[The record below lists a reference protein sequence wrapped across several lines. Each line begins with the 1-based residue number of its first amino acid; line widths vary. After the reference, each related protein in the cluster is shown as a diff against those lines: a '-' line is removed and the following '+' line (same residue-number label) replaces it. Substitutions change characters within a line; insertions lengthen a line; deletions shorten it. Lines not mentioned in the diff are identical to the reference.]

1 LAILQAMDFV
11 IAMSIWIFLAGIFQ
25 FFPEFLFRYKPN
37 FKSSYSKLSFRSSG
51 RKKRVQKIL
60 IIRIISSIISILIT
74 IYLVFPYVLDFP
86 RLVTGKFDY
95 IVGYVE
101 KISTTSKGSYE
112 YVLIKGKELRFFFSS
127 NVEKGK
133 KYKIAYLPHT
143 NKAIHGVE
151 IIDSNEYIEK
161 KIDFPSTNMVFSIGI
176 SLVIVILL
184 ALFFVVGQY
193 MKFKL
198 LILASIAYYPLSTYL
213 YISEGI
219 SYKNWFSF
227 SNQGLLLMSIG
238 MISSLILL
246 LYYFFESRQKEEYP
260 VNLFYVQALSIIKII
275 IVILIL
281 V

>member
-1 LAILQAMDFV
+1 MDFV
-11 IAMSIWIFLAGIFQ
+11 IAMSIWIFFAGIFL
-25 FFPEFLFRYKPN
+25 FFPEFLLRYKPK
-37 FKSSYSKLSFRSSG
+37 FKSSYSKLSFRSSS
-51 RKKRVQKIL
+51 RKRIVQKSL
-60 IIRIISSIISILIT
+60 IIRIIGSIISILIT
-74 IYLVFPYVLDFP
+74 MNLVLPYVLDFS

-151 IIDSNEYIEK
+151 IVGSNEDIGK
-161 KIDFPSTNMVFSIGI
+161 KIDFPSKYMFFSIGI
-176 SLVIVILL
+176 SLFIVILL

-198 LILASIAYYPLSTYL
+198 LILASIAYYPLSIYL

-219 SYKNWFSF
+219 NYKNWFSF

-260 VNLFYVQALSIIKII
+260 VSLFCVQVLSIIKII

>member
-1 LAILQAMDFV
+1 MDFV
-11 IAMSIWIFLAGIFQ
+11 IAMIIWLFLAGIFL
-25 FFPEFLFRYKPN
+25 FFPEFLLRYKPK

-51 RKKRVQKIL
+51 RKKSVQKNL
-60 IIRIISSIISILIT
+60 IIRIIGSIISILIT
-74 IYLVFPYVLDFP
+74 VNLVLPYVLDFP

-101 KISTTSKGSYE
+101 KISTTRKGSYE

-133 KYKIAYLPHT
+133 NYKIAYLPHT

-151 IIDSNEYIEK
+151 IVGSNEDIGK
-161 KIDFPSTNMVFSIGI
+161 KIDFPSKYMFFSIGI
-176 SLVIVILL
+176 SLAIMVLL
-184 ALFFVVGQY
+184 ALFFIGGQY
-193 MKFKL
+193 VKFKL
-198 LILASIAYYPLSTYL
+198 LVLASIVYYPLSIYL

-238 MISSLILL
+238 MISSLIFL
-246 LYYFFESRQKEEYP
+246 LYYFFERRKKEEYP
-260 VNLFYVQALSIIKII
+260 VSLFYVQALSIIKII